1 MTDKICGHVVG
12 TAQERLTCALPENHS
27 GFHARGPSTW
37 PRDRGVTAEA
47 YLRIPQKVRDVV
59 DALLKEEAPGP
70 MLSPHAEYHER
81 TSGIRP
87 QVYVVLWWPWKEC
100 EAAAWLK
107 EAGFK
112 HSTPDCGMA
121 EVNASY
127 QAWTWYEPIKTC
139 PRTFR
144 LRRDVD
150 DTGISGTGF
159 VAEGVQFNNGT
170 IVISWYGHGRG
181 GGGEPLPE
189 SGRGRA
195 RAWARR
201 QDSLRLG

>member
-1 MTDKICGHVVG
+1 
-12 TAQERLTCALPENHS
+12 
-27 GFHARGPSTW
+27 
-37 PRDRGVTAEA
+37 VTAEA

-127 QAWTWYEPIKTC
+127 QAWAWYEPIKTG

-144 LRRDVD
+144 LPRQGAFDA
-150 DTGISGTGF
+150 G
-159 VAEGVQFNNGT
+159 EGVQFNNGT
-170 IVISWYGHGRG
+170 VVISWLH
-181 GGGEPLPE
+181 GGETRFSCL
-189 SGRGRA
+189 GAAQRA
-195 RAWARR
+195 
-201 QDSLRLG
+201 LGSDVIFTWDD